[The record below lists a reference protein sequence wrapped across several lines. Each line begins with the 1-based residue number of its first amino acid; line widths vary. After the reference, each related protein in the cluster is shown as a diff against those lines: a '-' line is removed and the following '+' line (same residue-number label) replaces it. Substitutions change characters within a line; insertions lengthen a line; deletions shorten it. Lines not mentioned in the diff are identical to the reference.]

1 MTFLYQFIISRP
13 RVLLMAHEKL
23 LVRLGGRTAEIL
35 KELVDRGY
43 FNTKSEALRAG
54 ILRLGETYGL
64 LRPASD
70 YWKELGLEVSKSKR
84 KLTHARIAEAIKRLE
99 QET

>member
-1 MTFLYQFIISRP
+1 
-13 RVLLMAHEKL
+13 MAHEKL

-64 LRPASD
+64 LKPASD
-70 YWKELGLEVSKSKR
+70 YWRELGLEVSKSK
-84 KLTHARIAEAIKRLE
+84 LAHARIAEAIKRLE